1 MAIFKI
7 IFLYLR
13 RKQFRKTPL
22 GGGCEKQQ
30 NNTNT

>member
-1 MAIFKI
+1 MAILKKK
-7 IFLYLR
+7 FLYLR

-22 GGGCEKQQ
+22 GGCEKQQ